1 MGLEAFKALFGFNWM
16 VILVSIVVALVAV
29 KFLWEL
35 IEWFLKKLK
44 IETGSMKERRKINE
58 WLSTNSQ
65 QLKEL
70 SKVTERQG
78 REFKEDH
85 ELLVKTVQDLK
96 RLEERDEQEV
106 IDFKNHL
113 VHEKGQNIKIQQELT
128 DAINSINERIGVLRK
143 ESVEREVSDIRWEI
157 LKFGTDVSNGKI
169 ATRESY
175 DYILKQY
182 DRYEELLKE
191 LGQENGLINETVKFL
206 KIKYQER
213 LKQGIKRDIEGGDTK

>member
-206 KIKYQER
+206 KIKYQET
-213 LKQGIKRDIEGGDTK
+213 LKQGIKKDI

>member
-1 MGLEAFKALFGFNWM
+1 MGLEAFKALFDFNWM
-16 VILVSIVVALVAV
+16 VILVSIVVTLVAI

-35 IEWFLKKLK
+35 IEWFLKKLN

-65 QLKEL
+65 QLKKL
-70 SKVTERQG
+70 SEDTEKQA

-85 ELLVKTVQDLK
+85 ELLVKTVKDLK
-96 RLEERDEQEV
+96 KLEDRDEQEV
-106 IDFKNHL
+106 VDFKNHL
-113 VHEKGQNIKIQQELT
+113 VREKEQNIKLQQELT
-128 DAINSINERIGVLRK
+128 DAINSINDRIGMIRK
-143 ESVEREVSDIRWEI
+143 ESAEREVSDIRWEI

-191 LGQENGLINETVKFL
+191 LGQENGLITETVKFL
-206 KIKYQER
+206 KIKYQET
-213 LKQGIKRDIEGGDTK
+213 LKQGIKKGI